1 MQINRLFEIIYI
13 LLNKKKITAKELSEY
28 FEVSVRTIYR
38 DIEILSGC
46 NIPIYTAK
54 GRNGGISILD
64 NFVFNKSLLSTQ
76 EQQNI
81 LTSLKLLQSLQYPN
95 INQTTNK
102 LENLFC
108 NKENDWITI
117 DFSDWGSCEKE
128 KRKFEDLKNAV
139 LKNQVIMIQYSNTQG
154 VMSQRQIEPLKIVFK
169 SRSWYLYAY
178 CRERKDLR
186 IFKIIRIKQYEILEE
201 TFFRKEE
208 INMEKEEKKFNK
220 LEKIDI
226 LLKIDKK
233 MGYRVYD
240 EFEPEQVS
248 ENEDGSFMIQITYP
262 EDEWLYGY
270 ILSFGHFAKV
280 CKPLNLRKI
289 ILNRL
294 TEAIKEYQP

>member
-46 NIPIYTAK
+46 NIPIYTTK
-54 GRNGGISILD
+54 GRKGGISILD
-64 NFVFNKSLLSTQ
+64 NFVFNKSLLSIQ

-95 INQTTNK
+95 INQITNK

-108 NKENDWITI
+108 NKESDWITI
-117 DFSDWGSCEKE
+117 DFSNWGNNEKE

-139 LKNQVIMIQYSNTQG
+139 LKKQVITIQYFNTQG
-154 VMSQRQIEPLKIVFK
+154 IVSQRQIEPLKIIFK
-169 SRSWYLYAY
+169 SKNWYLYAY
-178 CRERKDLR
+178 CRDKKEPR
-186 IFKIIRIKQYEILEE
+186 IFKIMRIKQYKILEE
-201 TFFRKEE
+201 VFLPKEE
-208 INMEKEEKKFNK
+208 INIKEEEKNFNK
-220 LEKIDI
+220 LEKINV
-226 LLKIDKK
+226 LLKIDKR

-240 EFEPEQVS
+240 EFEPEQIL
-248 ENEDGSFMIQITYP
+248 ENEDGSFMVQITYP

-280 CKPLNLRKI
+280 CKPLYLRKI
-289 ILNRL
+289 ILNQLRE
-294 TEAIKEYQP
+294 TVKKYES